1 MTPEF
6 LERVKRDYD
15 EEKLEMDWDSYL
27 KGYIACLKRFG
38 RVKYEYDA

>member
-15 EEKLEMDWDSYL
+15 EEKSEMDWDSCL

-38 RVKYEYDA
+38 GAKYG